1 MLGQVFHSCPIQ
13 YIMHSHVTFKVADDH
28 SLFQRIQCQ
37 CCDLM
42 LADVN
47 ENFGNVAIEC
57 TPDLDF
63 VSRSSKETVHVLNV
77 LDAHNKVL
85 VSRKRVVVLV
95 IFVQRDRFS
104 VENELQRLVK
114 GDEARQVRRVDI
126 SWSCEGLLLLLY

>member
-47 ENFGNVAIEC
+47 ENLGNVAIEC
-57 TPDLDF
+57 TPDLDL

-77 LDAHNKVL
+77 LNAHDKVL
-85 VSRKRVVVLV
+85 VSREGVVVLV

-104 VENELQRLVK
+104 VENELERLV
-114 GDEARQVRRVDI
+114 ERN
-126 SWSCEGLLLLLY
+126 EP